1 MFEVSSMLFEH
12 MIYKILGGNEET
24 NIEGSFACFVQ
35 DFRNNEKYQSTP
47 RLPLYASS
55 CVIRWLSIFLLKKRF

>member
-12 MIYKILGGNEET
+12 MIIKSLNEET
-24 NIEGSFACFVQ
+24 NLEGSFACFVQ